1 MQFYKFLSYK
11 SFYKR
16 VLGEKIIE
24 KKEGTKVTYRKT
36 EEGEFERDVSVDRIY
51 NLNNTLII
59 VDEAHNLTGNAY
71 GEALKTVIQN
81 SHNLKVLLIVFAESL
96 NLAWQIYGNVIYY
109 SNRAPPEID

>member
-1 MQFYKFLSYK
+1 MRDDDDGDDNDDKDK
-11 SFYKR
+11 
-16 VLGEKIIE
+16 GE
-24 KKEGTKVTYRKT
+24 KT

-81 SHNLKVLLIVFAESL
+81 SSNLKER
-96 NLAWQIYGNVIYY
+96 G
-109 SNRAPPEID
+109 RK